1 MVLVGAIQ
9 QAEFAGQFRCYLHEP
24 PAQLAV
30 MNDPPPRYHVAKI
43 VIDGRSIECAT
54 AEDRQLLV
62 QANAIGE
69 DPDAAKHF
77 SIGRLMLIKDA
88 CQLHN
93 LGRHQRLV
101 KLAIDRINRA

>member
-1 MVLVGAIQ
+1 
-9 QAEFAGQFRCYLHEP
+9 
-24 PAQLAV
+24 
-30 MNDPPPRYHVAKI
+30 MNDPPLHYHVAKI
-43 VIDGRSIECAT
+43 FIDGRSIACAT

-93 LGRHQRLV
+93 LGKHQRLV
-101 KLAIDRINRA
+101 KRAIDRLDGSAAG

>member
-1 MVLVGAIQ
+1 
-9 QAEFAGQFRCYLHEP
+9 
-24 PAQLAV
+24 
-30 MNDPPPRYHVAKI
+30 MNDPPPHYHVAKI
-43 VIDGRSIECAT
+43 FIDGRSIECAT
-54 AEDRQLLV
+54 AEVRQLLV

-101 KLAIDRINRA
+101 KLAIDRLDRSE